1 MDIEKIRQR
10 IEEEKK
16 KATLGRV
23 ISRSAPEETSPFY
36 GKALDDFSNIGVI
49 PTQFH
54 KEGIGRNINP
64 FLPFSEQIK
73 KADKLQGRG
82 AAWGNA
88 AKSFGANL
96 AAGFLDSLGATL
108 SPKETI
114 DMALGNS
121 ENDYGNELNKIAQ
134 NLMEWSQ
141 DKYPVYDGG
150 ESMWSSAYW
159 ANLSKQAT
167 YSTGIIGESF
177 VEQGILAATTGMI
190 GNAVTIPNKITALL
204 KAVKFLNTTN
214 KIKKIGNFTFGLY
227 QGVKE
232 AYMNG
237 LENLNNVQQEYIN
250 RGYSEEEARK
260 IASEAATKS
269 FRMELGPVMLLNGI
283 QYGALGMGNYNP
295 FKRGSVSDVGISGFT
310 ENIFT
315 RMIPKTA
322 SKGVKRAADWVGNMT
337 SESIEE
343 GFQSFVQGVSK
354 YQTDKERGFLED
366 KDIFDYTFN
375 KDLRDSMISGG
386 ATGGLFK
393 ALGSVRN
400 SIIDKNGKDRKNYER
415 LINAFTESTAE
426 RAKTN
431 LIELNKALEEKDE
444 VKVRKIRQKMGYENI
459 EAALMFDYMKND
471 ENMTAYNSQINQ
483 LKEISDIIKRGDTKG
498 LEFLDLKNEKNEHGE
513 NIYAFL
519 KENIDNIIL
528 NAEKQKEY
536 LIKNLQHQK
545 NITGE
550 ENYEVAEKM
559 TRIQMMKE
567 QNNDT
572 LEKHKKDL
580 SDIIEIEKNATQ
592 DDIKVEYKDL
602 MSKIAAFESYGN
614 KITNPSIIKDI
625 EDTKNRIEEIEN
637 ENTDIDFD
645 EDENVN
651 KILKRLYRKEFLLK
665 QANYELDNDLKKL
678 STSEG
683 VKEYKN
689 KELKKSVLEYKD
701 TEDIEKL
708 EDIKESLTRDE
719 KVKNIFNEKEIKRIK
734 KDIDDKILK
743 IKSTESKNIST
754 EAKNISTEDNI
765 KSTLNNNKNNKTI
778 LNSDG
783 SVNTKVVTDTKTQ
796 EEVRENVDKIL
807 KVEAEGGSLEN
818 AQEIIE
824 EASNI
829 IVDDSEIFFDEDEIF
844 INSPKE
850 SKVFAPREFKESKK
864 EVRENLKKAAKK
876 YLMSNPNATLRDYIV
891 AFVNSDGVNIEDVEK
906 LYYYLA
912 DGFYSAKNQDYKNN
926 KEEIN
931 KVYQEIFEPFNT
943 LKIIQ
948 ENLSILDSEEIT
960 PEQQEKKENEST
972 VDTVNDIEEKSQP
985 VEVDDNG
992 RPVHYIGPK
1001 IAVPVIKVP
1010 YSGNPYNVVKKVTDG
1025 KLEVHL
1031 VRDKEAESKEIIGVD
1046 YSPEAIKRAFMMNP
1060 HLAKK
1065 GTPLQVYIP
1074 TLDELLDD
1082 NNGFVVSDW
1091 KRDKDGS
1098 LSKFVIPF
1106 STWYNREKVV
1116 FEKQNPGQE
1125 FVGSKRWIE
1134 KVPIFTIVKI
1144 NGERIRMGSAIHE
1157 TDWWNE
1163 ANVADFTKSND
1174 LIGIISNTQ
1183 NTEAR
1188 EEALLIAKARQRAVI
1203 EEGAEQTRKVRE
1215 IIWELTNKE
1224 DWNNGDYTLIGMK
1237 ITNVTDGFS
1246 LKLPSDEP
1254 KRSIREAN
1262 NDLELGL
1269 ILSTPDGFAVASKSE
1284 NGNVRY
1290 IPNRLIFN
1298 PAILNSNYNGYAVSI
1313 IPYAYNDNNEEMY
1326 LVQLVDT
1333 GYEKAQDK
1341 LKYLAESK
1349 LKIRDLS
1356 NRYEKSFKED
1366 KSSKETQNLREQLS
1380 NILNLAGLSENKIKS
1395 YLDKPSFQEIENSL
1409 LRFYPKQLKNG
1420 NYKASFEKDNISGDI
1435 ANIVVLDKDNNPSI
1449 YKPNADSTE
1458 PSSVQMLKEVIYTN
1472 NDYIEIR
1479 DLRKEDPTATIKIA
1493 NAQPRIHIDFDSEV
1507 SSEILKKQ
1515 VEELEVKQ
1523 EVKEIQ
1529 DIREEKITVE
1539 EKPKFELTPEKKL
1552 TIVNHLFNKVLQNFK
1567 EEKVSRRT
1575 IAIEIRKAIE
1585 KNLEHLKESN
1595 PDLYNGILENKNE
1608 ILGLGDFKD
1617 APLTVREAILNH
1629 FNMEELSE
1637 TDEED
1642 LDTES
1647 YIEKNYTKLAQEYD
1661 VKTSVSSKLK
1671 RVFSGIP
1678 VQEKYRK
1685 GEYIE
1690 GITEYMELDDVFSA
1704 LQDLLSD
1711 APNDFNVLKQR
1722 IRERINLNPEE
1733 FGFLNYI
1740 ENIIENIDTQLQA
1753 EILFKLNQTKN
1764 KMFFVYSKEK
1774 NDKYVLQ
1781 VMDANSR
1788 EPLINKKLL
1797 IQEQFKSSNIVKN
1810 LGNNEYKLDKEKVA
1824 EFANRVILIR
1834 KSSFNDYDF
1843 VRDTLSEVGI
1853 YVDSDVLKAI
1863 DKSNSGKYKKLLLDV
1878 LTKIS
1883 NNAIS
1888 LQNKEA
1894 LNFDNKK
1901 ENVILKD
1908 NNNFLNNFLKEI
1920 NKFTFNVEQSMYVGG
1935 KIINTFSQ
1943 PNYFTE
1949 QLRKIKSLRGTD
1961 IISNSNHVVNKFLKN
1976 NSTKDNLLISLISKV
1991 DGYGELVPESKE
2003 ILEELS
2009 VGYTSLEV
2017 LKRKGFKGKDQSITE
2032 LSSSDYDIALMG
2044 FFGDM
2049 GKSLSASIEG
2059 IPLRMALMTSP
2070 TLSDSSQ
2077 MFLINTPVLK
2087 LSREF
2092 FRITDNRIS
2101 AYSDNVARVLY
2112 NQLVLPELS
2121 RIIEVKNTYRDT
2133 LDNKLFYGIPALNN
2147 IINKSGQSLLNY
2159 IEENDFSLDVM
2170 LKKVRENFG
2179 TEIDEVIKEVVKSEV
2194 DKKLIIDKDGHV
2206 SGEWVDNGFIYEDK
2220 NVIYSEILDSEY
2232 LNSKDSEGTA
2242 LSKTETAAWDYSIN
2256 YLLTQAQIQ
2265 TLFAGDIANYSK
2277 AKQKNFQ
2284 NNNPALPVTEN
2295 NSKEERLAVYTK
2307 ISEETSVNL
2316 SKRLKSL
2323 ISPGNRI
2330 ANSANEK
2337 YLQVIIDDNETIS
2350 SSYKDYLKSWYKNIT
2365 EEDLKLVDRIFDL
2378 SNSIIEFESRIESPE
2393 DSSYLIDKKEY
2404 EANVS
2409 IYNDI
2414 KNYLGNKYPEIAGYL
2429 ENVSTDAQEYTTWQ
2443 EHLHIAF
2450 NMGKISEETYQAIYK
2465 KLSEQSKGNFEGN
2478 FLTEKEKLIFQP
2490 MKPLHS
2496 GMYFKDNF
2504 QDFVYVKTSSF
2515 PLLPELTKDLKLDNV
2530 RKNLEKLQQDK
2541 NLSVRASYTSG
2552 VKVGK
2557 VKNSVNINQL
2567 LNNTDIDLSDSYM
2580 ILDRDNFSIQQEK
2593 PFKTDK
2599 NIDDNI
2605 ADRVGRGT
2613 QSEKFLLSN
2622 GINKIQEK
2630 IFSNLFSKQLLE
2642 KLGIP
2647 YDEKISG
2654 ADLYKIYTEL
2664 AVSEQNLRKD
2674 MFLKSLDI
2682 DPEDFQ
2688 IGSVSSMEKLQAT
2701 LSKRLTNRQDKEI
2714 LELKYYVKEPDGE
2727 GKYYNKAEVE
2737 ALDLKPVSAEF
2748 IFPIWLSPNSR
2759 KFESV
2764 LNSIIKNEF
2773 IKLSL
2778 PGNSF
2783 VVASE
2788 EGFVPNKTLEELSK
2802 EELKGIVFTENYN
2815 GKELLPE
2822 RIVNGV
2828 TYPAQVLIASKFR
2841 RKKVVNG
2848 KTVTEIIDFNTP
2860 EYINPETGRIDSKK
2874 VPSEVLQLFSFRIPS
2889 SAHQSGSLVEIV
2901 GFLPHTVGDLM
2912 IVPKEHTTK
2921 IGEDYDIDARYTY
2934 SGNYVVEEDGTIR
2947 FLKEEDIPSYPEEEL
2962 SKIYN
2967 EYKEYKK
2974 TLVDYIKNERPD
2986 LPKNQRDI
2994 YSEIGTTQFLI
3005 KVLKAKGSDENSEE
3019 ILALEEEIKAL
3030 ENRNS
3035 VLEEINNLHDEFI
3048 KKREY
3053 KINEYIEAK
3062 KYYGNKLS
3070 LIENDIINLY
3080 KSVYSSNNDEI
3091 QKLITT
3097 TINTDMAE
3105 NTVKLMDA
3113 AIRSSKNN
3121 KNFSIYGYEHQ
3132 KGILRSG
3139 ASGKLGIGVHSN
3151 WVVWNS
3157 LVQQADEEIRLVDG
3171 DTDFSVKIGNFTSNG
3186 KLGNIFALRPDT
3198 EYENFKPRRLSEIN
3212 MENQNSATDNQKLLI
3227 MGRRNENKYTINVFA
3242 LMCNLGFD
3250 KDYVNI
3256 DGKTVEML
3264 LPSLFIN
3271 QPILRRYVELR
3282 EKYSS
3287 LFAEYTKDIEDT
3299 ITEQLR
3305 KEFATNVN
3313 FTTDTEEVIPFFN
3326 NIELEKHSKKLTGQL
3341 LYDSLV
3347 KPVSEETQWA
3357 VYQIF
3362 LNLQSHTTNVNKV
3375 MQAMNIDKGLGIS
3388 YFNILAKKDT
3398 LINEITEENL
3408 SITNVE
3414 SLFGTSPDIPVYENN
3429 TEEIKK
3435 LLREGYIKVG
3445 QNNETGEVFLRKPN
3459 SPNSAKLLNSISLGY
3474 YLWGNIFPF
3483 ENKYFSQQIDDIL
3496 GERRN
3501 DYSNET
3507 MEIRYEILSAIRE
3520 YMYSSNIFD
3529 IYDSIDD
3536 INQERRRLLIDEPS
3550 ENQESLAN
3558 YLLRLKKESLT
3569 NDDLKSLFNKHF
3581 FRNLEF
3587 SINKKEPSIIKFN
3600 VNSNNSFNKNLP
3612 HTELLLMS
3620 NSQIKLPSFNGD
3632 ENYTQE
3638 KLVKDLTK
3646 YALLTNTENGAIGFR
3661 NYIPMEVF
3669 KKYNFNDQLNE
3680 LANLNINGG
3689 RYFNMLYNSSI
3700 KSITEFI
3707 NNNNIITDETG
3718 TYVKI
3723 PLAYSENFSLRKDL
3737 NALISNVNRNF
3748 GTRVIQI
3755 KNNRIY
3761 INRPFQEVNKGGFV
3775 RQFFQHHPE
3784 YAYKLNYKNI
3794 KEVKNKN
3801 QVNTLTSF
3809 NISFGEDIAPKYVS
3823 VKGINGEPFL
3833 FELISTDINK
3843 MSTYRKIN
3851 KLGGF
3856 GVNEYNT
3863 KTDVNVSLF
3872 DSNNIKVTEPVKK
3885 PNYIN
3890 TKNNVFN
3897 LPSSSDN
3904 GITVSELME
3913 RFEKSNLPDNTETR
3927 KLKNLLSEIIKFV
3940 SPDTRIYE
3948 GTDKE
3953 GSPGSYN
3960 IKNNTIRLDSS
3971 QYSPTTI
3978 ENYYRT
3984 FVEEVFHSITARE
3997 VENHVDA
4004 INASIE
4010 VGLDN
4015 INLKINY
4022 KDINTPAHIVKLVRL
4037 YKKASEELIKEEVRK
4052 VKENTGKEINWKKAY
4067 ENIQNRYKKDPRQTD
4082 AYRIS
4087 NLHEFM
4093 AGVFTDYNFR
4103 EKMSHIQ
4110 FDNTGTSILQQFAEF
4125 VRKLVYDISNRVQGN
4140 ITEETLSTVIDFIT
4154 VTKTKTKTQSKA
4166 SSLQEMQE
4174 TDNKA
4179 MSILSKDTE
4188 EINSETYN
4196 KLNQKKTIS
4205 GNVKMAGK
4213 NSSEAFQSILSIVRE
4228 FKSAITPKGII
4239 STRISGTEHHFGN
4252 PFSHDQRVI
4261 DKNPNMIKTESIK
4274 ESVESF
4280 IDWIINGGI
4289 PKFEDR
4295 RQWMIEQF
4303 KSGKLKGKDILYY
4316 TELNEP
4322 SHANALD
4329 YFINNYDWNN
4339 QQSQSEINNQ
4349 KESASNII
4357 FEKDDSTGY
4366 RERTIKNASADATI
4380 AIAVDFNSA
4389 GEILTKNSVL
4399 NQGKVYMPIDGNK
4412 LEVTKERV
4420 DKIVNA
4426 LNSIGKDEISLN
4438 IAGNGIY
4445 TMKGKYT
4452 QEQVDKFTY
4461 DLLKAIVESSDLK
4474 VKISSIRTGGQTGFD
4489 EAGAKAG
4496 MKLGIPTTVLAP
4508 KGWKFRDINGKDIS
4522 DEKKFKERF
4531 EKIKT
4536 YQENPKTQEETK
4548 GNQIERNQEATG
4560 ETKYTFAP
4568 REVKIRRDV
4577 NDIFEQN
4584 PELSSIGTSEQ
4595 YSRYLD
4601 TIFPDSKVKDIV
4613 YHATNDENFEQ
4624 ILKNG
4629 FDLSYFGETDLGDR
4643 GFAVYLSFKKD
4654 SALGWYGN
4662 KLIYAIVNTV
4672 NPYYVKD
4679 GKYTPERYFN
4689 RVRDNVYTSQLENL
4703 KEQRKSWIN
4712 KINNNDIDYQ
4722 FFDDFKG
4729 DVKNKEELIKY
4740 TNDKLDK
4747 EQDRLE
4753 EAAVDLENLKYND
4766 SVITPGYEIAIK
4778 PEQIHILGS
4787 KQDIEGFREFVDK
4800 TIQKNQIEN
4809 KKDISKENNYVSAPR
4824 EINLD
4829 FSIFTEL
4836 KDDIFINCRN

>member
-16 KATLGRV
+16 KGTLGRV

-73 KADKLQGRG
+73 EADKLQGRG

-88 AKSFGANL
+88 ARSFGANF

-214 KIKKIGNFTFGLY
+214 KIKNTGNFTFGLY

-386 ATGGLFK
+386 VTGGLFK

-415 LINAFTESTAE
+415 LINAFIESTAE

-528 NAEKQKEY
+528 NAEKQKEN

-550 ENYEVAEKM
+550 EDYEVAEKM

-572 LEKHKKDL
+572 LEKLQKDL

-592 DDIKVEYKDL
+592 DDIKVEYKNL

-625 EDTKNRIEEIEN
+625 EDTKNRIEEIEKQRSFKDSLPKFLQDLFDDTLN
-637 ENTDIDFD
+637 VELDNNLKNTANFEKITRNGKQTKRISLGKGAQVRDFLHEVIHSILDGKFTTDEKLNLRSRVTSILKRISELNGEDSAVGRMLNAYTGIGHSIEEEIATWYLTQKAFRDEINNSPEIAKNKVLNLIKEVTGFTQKQIEELVAFDESNNSSESIENFVGSAIDFD

-708 EDIKESLTRDE
+708 EDIRESLTRDE
-719 KVKNIFNEKEIKRIK
+719 KVKSIFNEKEIKRIK
-734 KDIDDKILK
+734 NDIDDKILK
-743 IKSTESKNIST
+743 IKSTESKNIPT

-765 KSTLNNNKNNKTI
+765 KSNNNNKSNKTI

-807 KVEAEGGSLEN
+807 KVEAEGSSLEN

-829 IVDDSEIFFDEDEIF
+829 IVDDSEIFFDEEEIF

-864 EVRENLKKAAKK
+864 ELRDYLKKAAKE
-876 YLMSNPNATLRDYIV
+876 YLTNNPNATLRDYIV
-891 AFVNSDGVNIEDVEK
+891 DFVNSDGVNIEDVEK

-931 KVYQEIFEPFNT
+931 KVYQEIFRPYNN

-948 ENLSILDSEEIT
+948 NSLNLLDSEEIT

-972 VDTVNDIEEKSQP
+972 VDTVNDIEEKSQS

-1001 IAVPVIKVP
+1001 IAVPAIKVP
-1010 YSGNPYNVVKKVTDG
+1010 YSGNPYTVVKKITDG

-1106 STWYNREKVV
+1106 STWYNREKAV

-1262 NDLELGL
+1262 NYLELGL

-1326 LVQLVDT
+1326 LVQLIDT

-1395 YLDKPSFQEIENSL
+1395 YLDKPNFQEIENSL

-1458 PSSVQMLKEVIYTN
+1458 PSYVQMLKEVIYTN

-1493 NAQPRIHIDFDSEV
+1493 NAQPRIHIDFDNEV

-1883 NNAIS
+1883 NNAIN

-2059 IPLRMALMTSP
+2059 IPLRMSLMTSP

-2077 MFLINTPVLK
+2077 MFLINIPVLK

-2092 FRITDNRIS
+2092 FKITDNRIS

-2277 AKQKNFQ
+2277 AKQKSFQ

-2450 NMGKISEETYQAIYK
+2450 NMGKISEETYQAIHK
-2465 KLSEQSKGNFEGN
+2465 KLSEQSKGNFEDN

-2496 GMYFKDNF
+2496 GMYFRDNF

-2962 SKIYN
+2962 NKIYN

-2974 TLVDYIKNERPD
+2974 TLIDYIKNERPD

-3105 NTVKLMDA
+3105 NTVKLMNA

-3157 LVQQADEEIRLVDG
+3157 LVQQADEEIRLIDG

-3271 QPILRRYVELR
+3271 QSILRRYVELR

-3550 ENQESLAN
+3550 ENQESLAS

-3748 GTRVIQI
+3748 GTRVVQI
-3755 KNNRIY
+3755 KNNKIY

-3897 LPSSSDN
+3897 LPSSADN

-4052 VKENTGKEINWKKAY
+4052 VKENTGKDISWSEAY

-4213 NSSEAFQSILSIVRE
+4213 NPSEAFQSILSIVRE

-4252 PFSHDQRVI
+4252 PFSQDQRVI
-4261 DKNPNMIKTESIK
+4261 DRNPNMIKTESIK

-4329 YFINNYDWNN
+4329 YFINNYDWNKN
-4339 QQSQSEINNQ
+4339 NELLLSPSTNNIKPGVAELFESNPELANAVYSAMGLTTINESEITYTD
-4349 KESASNII
+4349 E
-4357 FEKDDSTGY
+4357 
-4366 RERTIKNASADATI
+4366 
-4380 AIAVDFNSA
+4380 
-4389 GEILTKNSVL
+4389 
-4399 NQGKVYMPIDGNK
+4399 DGNPCAK
-4412 LEVTKERV
+4412 MGLTNATKGTGW
-4420 DKIVNA
+4420 KIV
-4426 LNSIGKDEISLN
+4426 KDFKGQPKHSQGGVDIIISD
-4438 IAGNGIY
+4438 
-4445 TMKGKYT
+4445 KGVT
-4452 QEQVDKFTY
+4452 
-4461 DLLKAIVESSDLK
+4461 
-4474 VKISSIRTGGQTGFD
+4474 IRRG
-4489 EAGAKAG
+4489 
-4496 MKLGIPTTVLAP
+4496 
-4508 KGWKFRDINGKDIS
+4508 GKDI
-4522 DEKKFKERF
+4522 K
-4531 EKIKT
+4531 
-4536 YQENPKTQEETK
+4536 
-4548 GNQIERNQEATG
+4548 A
-4560 ETKYTFAP
+4560 KYG
-4568 REVKIRRDV
+4568 
-4577 NDIFEQN
+4577 
-4584 PELSSIGTSEQ
+4584 L
-4595 YSRYLD
+4595 
-4601 TIFPDSKVKDIV
+4601 
-4613 YHATNDENFEQ
+4613 
-4624 ILKNG
+4624 
-4629 FDLSYFGETDLGDR
+4629 
-4643 GFAVYLSFKKD
+4643 
-4654 SALGWYGN
+4654 
-4662 KLIYAIVNTV
+4662 LI
-4672 NPYYVKD
+4672 
-4679 GKYTPERYFN
+4679 
-4689 RVRDNVYTSQLENL
+4689 
-4703 KEQRKSWIN
+4703 
-4712 KINNNDIDYQ
+4712 INNN
-4722 FFDDFKG
+4722 
-4729 DVKNKEELIKY
+4729 
-4740 TNDKLDK
+4740 
-4747 EQDRLE
+4747 
-4753 EAAVDLENLKYND
+4753 
-4766 SVITPGYEIAIK
+4766 
-4778 PEQIHILGS
+4778 
-4787 KQDIEGFREFVDK
+4787 
-4800 TIQKNQIEN
+4800 
-4809 KKDISKENNYVSAPR
+4809 
-4824 EINLD
+4824 
-4829 FSIFTEL
+4829 
-4836 KDDIFINCRN
+4836 